1 LEKIDDMTQEEFKVI
16 SEIVKESKNIP
27 NAKLEETM
35 DKLTSEFET
44 SKNAIIGM
52 SFYLDKL
59 EELYNTLLKEYKER
73 TNG

>member
-1 LEKIDDMTQEEFKVI
+1 MTQEEFKVI
-16 SEIVKESKNIP
+16 SELVKESKNLP
-27 NAKLEETM
+27 NSKLEETM

-44 SKNAIIGM
+44 TKNTIIGM

-59 EELYNTLLKEYKER
+59 EELYNNLLKEYKER

>member
-27 NAKLEETM
+27 KAKLEETM